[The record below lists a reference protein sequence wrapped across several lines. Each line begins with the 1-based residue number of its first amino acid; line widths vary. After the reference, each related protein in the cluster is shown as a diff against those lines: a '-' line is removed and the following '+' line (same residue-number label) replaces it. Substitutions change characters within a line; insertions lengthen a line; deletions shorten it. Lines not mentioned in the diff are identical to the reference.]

1 MQNKLKTFFL
11 VKNSRES
18 GIEERGKIM
27 AEYKQA
33 KSTVR
38 IHGNVDHDVLKA
50 AAERFIK
57 EAYKYKQNKGVKQ
70 CV

>member
-1 MQNKLKTFFL
+1 
-11 VKNSRES
+11 
-18 GIEERGKIM
+18 M

-33 KSTVR
+33 ISTVR

-50 AAERFIK
+50 AAERFVK
-57 EAYKYKQNKGVKQ
+57 EAYKHKNKQNKGVKQ

>member
-1 MQNKLKTFFL
+1 
-11 VKNSRES
+11 
-18 GIEERGKIM
+18 M

-33 KSTVR
+33 KAAVR
-38 IHGNVDHDVLKA
+38 IHGSVDHDVLKA

-57 EAYKYKQNKGVKQ
+57 EAYRYKQSKQSKGVKQ